1 MKSNIKFFKKS
12 KILPVDQFLE
22 NVLYNNKFGYYA
34 SRLPFGEKG
43 DFVTSPNIS
52 YLFSE
57 IIAIWIISTWELFGK
72 PKHFNIIEIGPG
84 DGALTKVLLRSF
96 KKFPEFNSIKKI
108 FLYEKS
114 SYLKKIQKKNIS
126 DKNVIWIN
134 NFNSIKKGPVIF
146 FGNEFFDALPIKQF
160 KRIKNSIL
168 EKNYTLDKNYKIKEV
183 FKKASKTDIKILK
196 SYKTLN
202 KLNFIELPKFGF
214 QVLKKIIKK
223 ISKLKGCILMID
235 YGYLK
240 SNNQNTLQSVMKHK
254 KNNLLE
260 NLSKADI
267 TAHVNFDLLNEFFS
281 KNGLKVNNVI
291 TQKEF
296 LENMGII
303 ERGEIIA
310 KKMNFREQTDLYLR
324 IKRLLSPGSMGN
336 LFKVILAYKFNNN
349 NFAGF
354 K

>member
-72 PKHFNIIEIGPG
+72 PKHFNIIKIGPG

-160 KRIKNSIL
+160 KRMKNSIL

-303 ERGEIIA
+303 ERAEIVA
-310 KKMNFREQTDLYLR
+310 KKMNFREKSDLYLR

>member
-57 IIAIWIISTWELFGK
+57 IVAIWIISTWELFGK

-84 DGALTKVLLRSF
+84 DGGLTKILLRSF

-160 KRIKNSIL
+160 KRMKNSIL

-303 ERGEIIA
+303 ERAEIVA